1 MKKFLAL
8 ISFIISFNSFS
19 QEMGQ
24 SSMEKNSKAQI
35 NQNQRTI
42 LDDSS
47 KVIYSLK
54 TTKYL
59 LKEKFNDGDTILI
72 SPDTLLTN
80 FEKVYG

>member
-35 NQNQRTI
+35 QMQLKDGFI
-42 LDDSS
+42 L
-47 KVIYSLK
+47 KVK
-54 TTKYL
+54 
-59 LKEKFNDGDTILI
+59 
-72 SPDTLLTN
+72 
-80 FEKVYG
+80 